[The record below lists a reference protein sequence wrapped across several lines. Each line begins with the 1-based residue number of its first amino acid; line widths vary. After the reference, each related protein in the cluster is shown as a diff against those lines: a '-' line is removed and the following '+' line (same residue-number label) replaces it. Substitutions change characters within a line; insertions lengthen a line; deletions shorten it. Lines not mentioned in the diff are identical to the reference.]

1 MLGTQDGHHHSERL
15 SDESDMASLAEARA
29 TNVALETQREK
40 MRQALSVDFDGIHCV
55 ECDEKI
61 NSGRIDILKY
71 RVAQLSNK
79 NIHDTDKLDKK
90 SGMVIKHGTDLCVA
104 CKTVKDIHRKQTNH

>member
-1 MLGTQDGHHHSERL
+1 MLAMQDDHHRSERM

-40 MRQALSVDFDGIHCV
+40 MRQALSVDFDGVHCV
-55 ECDEKI
+55 ECGEKI
-61 NSGRIDILKY
+61 NSGRINILKY
-71 RVAQLSNK
+71 QVAQDSNK
-79 NIHDTDKLDKK
+79 NVHDTDKFEKK
-90 SGMVIKHGTDLCVA
+90 SGMVIKHGTDMCVA